1 MAEKSPYHDSS
12 YGSEDERTNSQDSRM
27 EKETLAIKSDVEA
40 QIRHVRGQ
48 STATIAPEYQ
58 IPTSTKYLYLALY
71 FGLNLTLTL
80 YNKAVLG
87 KVRSPWLSRPF
98 MELRQRFVLV
108 LTCGFCSSPSPGCSP
123 PCTRPQRQLA
133 ATHSCYAAISRCQ
146 SSQLER
152 IWCCSAS
159 HSCSLST

>member
-1 MAEKSPYHDSS
+1 MSEKSPYHDSS

-27 EKETLAIKSDVEA
+27 EKETLIIKSDVEA
-40 QIRHVRGQ
+40 QNRHARAQ

-87 KVRSPWLSRPF
+87 KVRWPRL
-98 MELRQRFVLV
+98 
-108 LTCGFCSSPSPGCSP
+108 
-123 PCTRPQRQLA
+123 
-133 ATHSCYAAISRCQ
+133 
-146 SSQLER
+146 
-152 IWCCSAS
+152 
-159 HSCSLST
+159 